1 MAAGERQFGMQPR
14 DLGVPGQANVRPLA
28 AADREPRG
36 ARRQLVDALS
46 PLAVTQHQEGAP
58 GGLGG
63 DPLPQ
68 LGGRRGVDVQRR
80 SAGGVG
86 RQGGPDSTLTPPPL
100 KPVAAYLPVIAQR
113 SAARRSFA
121 DGDARGASRWSVPT
135 PRGNGAGVDL
145 LDLDAQLSEGER
157 AWRDRMRV
165 FADAELRPHVDG
177 WFERGEFRGISR
189 VRLAGSACWAC
200 TRRATAAPA
209 PAPSSTGSRAW
220 SSRPAIQR
228 PPGARR

>member
-86 RQGGPDSTLTPPPL
+86 RQGGPDST
-100 KPVAAYLPVIAQR
+100 
-113 SAARRSFA
+113 S
-121 DGDARGASRWSVPT
+121 DPT
-135 PRGNGAGVDL
+135 P
-145 LDLDAQLSEGER
+145 AQ
-157 AWRDRMRV
+157 AC
-165 FADAELRPHVDG
+165 
-177 WFERGEFRGISR
+177 SR
-189 VRLAGSACWAC
+189 IPSGH
-200 TRRATAAPA
+200 RATLSGAEIVLRTATPEGTEVVRAHPA
-209 PAPSSTGSRAW
+209 G
-220 SSRPAIQR
+220 
-228 PPGARR
+228 